1 MLATLLPLGFPLAAW
16 LDAPRNTVRISA
28 RVTAIDSER
37 LLELAHRAMH
47 EAARGALPV
56 QVTGSNYLLAQMSR
70 ALVHNQ
76 LSSLLTAAVLIF
88 GSIALTLR
96 SWKMGVIAAIPNVLP
111 TVILFGLMG

>member
-1 MLATLLPLGFPLAAW
+1 M
-16 LDAPRNTVRISA
+16 
-28 RVTAIDSER
+28 TAIDSER
-37 LLELAHRAMH
+37 LLELAHRVVQ
-47 EAARGALPV
+47 EAERVALPV